1 MSLLGSDP
9 ICEVLVMTAKEY
21 LRKVYKLE
29 EYIWS
34 LIEQRERVIDQQ
46 SKITSIVTGMP
57 AAQSGGDKISNSTA
71 ALIDLQNRIEET
83 LAEQRELKSEV
94 LKKINGLD
102 ETEYKTILLHRYIN
116 FKNWFEICRVMG
128 YSNRGVLYK
137 HSEALKA
144 FNVKYSD
151 L

>member
-1 MSLLGSDP
+1 
-9 ICEVLVMTAKEY
+9 MTAKEY

-34 LIEQRERVIDQQ
+34 LIEQRERVLDQQ
-46 SKITSIVTGMP
+46 SKNTSIVTGMP
-57 AAQSGGDKISNSTA
+57 AAQSGGDKISGSTA
-71 ALIDLQNRIEET
+71 ALIDLESRIEET
-83 LAEQRELKSEV
+83 LTEQRELKAEV
-94 LKKINGLD
+94 LKKINGLS

-116 FKNWFEICRVMG
+116 FKNWFEIARAMG
-128 YSNRGVLYK
+128 YGNRTLHRK

-144 FNVKYSD
+144 FDVKYPY

>member
-1 MSLLGSDP
+1 
-9 ICEVLVMTAKEY
+9 MTAKEY

-34 LIEQRERVIDQQ
+34 LIEQRERVMDQQ

-57 AAQSGGDKISNSTA
+57 AVHSEGDKISGSTA

-83 LAEQRELKSEV
+83 LTEQRELKSEV

-128 YSNRGVLYK
+128 YGNRTLHRK

-144 FNVKYSD
+144 FDVKYPE

>member
-1 MSLLGSDP
+1 
-9 ICEVLVMTAKEY
+9 MTAKEY

-34 LIEQRERVIDQQ
+34 LIEQRERVLDQQ

-57 AAQSGGDKISNSTA
+57 ATQSQGDKISNSTA
-71 ALIDLQNRIEET
+71 ALIDLETRIEET
-83 LAEQRELKSEV
+83 LTEQRELKAEV
-94 LKKINGLD
+94 LKKINGLS

-116 FKNWFEICRVMG
+116 FKNWFEICRAMG
-128 YSNRGVLYK
+128 YSKRGVLYK

-144 FNVKYSD
+144 FNVKYPD